1 MSTIHHPHVPG
12 FWVHLQRGMNRL
24 FADMEVGVP
33 WTRHNYAFEDT
44 RASTNCINH
53 GKAFAEF
60 IVPELAR
67 KNPENPGLIPGTNL
81 STEDVIV
88 AAMHEDVSQAATHL
102 LPFGLSIDGRF
113 RVGSLG

>member
-24 FADMEVGVP
+24 FASMEVGVP
-33 WTRHNYAFEDT
+33 WTRHNYAFEDF
-44 RASTNCINH
+44 RASTTCVNH
-53 GKAFAEF
+53 GKPFAKF

-67 KNPENPGLIPGTNL
+67 RDLDNPGVIPGTNV

-88 AAMHEDVSQAATHL
+88 AEMEEDVSQPATRSVSVRSFCL
-102 LPFGLSIDGRF
+102 
-113 RVGSLG
+113 